1 MSGLI
6 KIAAIVL
13 LSAAVSWAQPY
24 LVSDPQ
30 CKDGCTN
37 CSDGVHGC
45 AAGFEI
51 SFDAGANWQTA
62 GSMDV
67 GTDEIRLS
75 HDLVGT
81 AAGDHSIQVR
91 AVNAWGD
98 SAPIPFD
105 FTAGAPSALNGLRI
119 DHQP

>member
-1 MSGLI
+1 MFGLI
-6 KIAAIVL
+6 RIAAIVL

-30 CKDGCTN
+30 CKY
-37 CSDGVHGC
+37 DGVRYDGTKGC

-51 SFDAGANWQTA
+51 STDAGGSWQPA

-67 GTDEIRLS
+67 GTDKIRLS

-81 AAGDHSIQVR
+81 ADGTHNIQVR
-91 AVNAWGD
+91 AVNVWGD
-98 SAPIPFD
+98 SKPVPFD
-105 FTAGAPSALNGLRI
+105 FSAGAPSALNGLRI